1 MLSAVTG
8 SQISDLAPR
17 RPKTKSPSS
26 SAEEASTCPRLISS
40 YCASAPSPVR
50 SDRHHHDWVAGDV
63 WPKQYGDDTVSRD
76 YQTGSR
82 TVKPACT
89 RVL

>member
-1 MLSAVTG
+1 MTV
-8 SQISDLAPR
+8 SQISDIALWPQKQKAPSAVLK
-17 RPKTKSPSS
+17 RPQLS
-26 SAEEASTCPRLISS
+26 PRLNSS
-40 YCASAPSPVR
+40 YCASAPSTVR

-63 WPKQYGDDTVSRD
+63 WPKKYRDDTVSRD

-82 TVKPACT
+82 TVKPART